1 MLLLLK
7 SVLRNLIL
15 PPAGPPLVL
24 AVGFFLIK
32 RRPILARVLLVFGI
46 GFLWVLSTPIISDAI
61 TGLAEHYPPLDL
73 SSPNGAQAIVILG
86 GGGEIT
92 RAHESGGPAALPML
106 LEKVSYGAFVARK
119 TGLPVLISGDGIDAT
134 AMRETLQRNFD
145 TAVTWTDDQA
155 RDTFEN
161 ARNSSRILYT
171 VGIHRVILV
180 TLGAHMLR
188 SVREFNAAGIDCV
201 PAPEGMISGRGHKKV
216 LQYLPTAEALMYSS
230 LAFYELL
237 GERVREFFAAT
248 HIRRH
253 DS

>member
-15 PPAGPPLVL
+15 PPAGPLLVM
-24 AVGFFLIK
+24 AAGFFLIK
-32 RRPILARVLLVFGI
+32 YRPTLARACLGFGI
-46 GFLWVLSTPIISDAI
+46 VFLWLLSTPIIADALI
-61 TGLAEHYPPLDL
+61 GLAEHYPPLDL
-73 SSPNGAQAIVILG
+73 SRPSGAQAIVILG
-86 GGGEIT
+86 GGGQLT
-92 RAHESGGPAALPML
+92 RAPEYGGPAALPML
-106 LEKVSYGAFVARK
+106 LEKLSYGAFVARK
-119 TGLPVLISGDGIDAT
+119 TGLPILISGDGIEAS
-134 AMRETLQRNFD
+134 AMRETLQRNFE

-161 ARNSSRILYT
+161 ARNSSRILYA

-201 PAPEGMISGRGHKKV
+201 PAPEGMISERHHDKA
-216 LQYLPTAEALMYSS
+216 LQYFPTAEGLMYAS

-253 DS
+253 NS